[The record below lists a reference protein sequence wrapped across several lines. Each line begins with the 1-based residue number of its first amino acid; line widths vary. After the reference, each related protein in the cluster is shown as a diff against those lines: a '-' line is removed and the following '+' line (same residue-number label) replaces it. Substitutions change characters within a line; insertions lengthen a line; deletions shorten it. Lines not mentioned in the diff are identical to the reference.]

1 MPYSFPHQ
9 LLKLRTEKQLSQA
22 ELATRLFVSRQAVS
36 KWENGDAEP
45 SIDKL
50 ILLAKVF
57 NVSLD
62 RLILGTNDFNQPVVK
77 LNNIVK
83 TFNSPVLN
91 SLDLTIHNNER
102 IALLG
107 SNGAGKTTLVKII
120 EGALKPNKGTV
131 KWYFS
136 KNDSLNIMSQENI
149 LIPTLKVKEQIILTA
164 AITKVGSKQRI
175 NYLLDQFKLS
185 SQQNTIIAKLSGG
198 QKRRLSLLL
207 SVLRQSKLLILDEPT
222 VGMDLKSIDYFWHFI
237 EKVSG
242 SILVITHDFNQIE
255 NSFPVFCSL
264 KMAKSLKTS
273 LLRKSTNIIR
283 QSNNGIV
290 NTIVRSFLMSIIAI
304 QLKQVLRNRRFFLFT
319 ILLPGIWYVFMIQ
332 VASTSLPAT
341 GNFQLAL
348 LLLALLMGILGNSI
362 VTFSKRICSNKDFYI
377 LQSHIS
383 HYSLWNYL
391 FSQLITQV
399 IINLFITI
407 VIMILAIFLHTIE
420 FNFITITSI
429 LLTNIIG
436 IYLSVIGFAIGLS
449 FDAPTVDAA
458 GTPIL
463 FIIATFIIP
472 WKHLLPA
479 NSFINFFTNVQ
490 KLFPTYYLYAGL
502 DHLSVSHLGLLFVT
516 AIITLL
522 PWLSFIYRK
531 LIN

>member
-1 MPYSFPHQ
+1 
-9 LLKLRTEKQLSQA
+9 
-22 ELATRLFVSRQAVS
+22 
-36 KWENGDAEP
+36 
-45 SIDKL
+45 
-50 ILLAKVF
+50 
-57 NVSLD
+57 
-62 RLILGTNDFNQPVVK
+62 
-77 LNNIVK
+77 
-83 TFNSPVLN
+83 
-91 SLDLTIHNNER
+91 
-102 IALLG
+102 
-107 SNGAGKTTLVKII
+107 
-120 EGALKPNKGTV
+120 
-131 KWYFS
+131 
-136 KNDSLNIMSQENI
+136 
-149 LIPTLKVKEQIILTA
+149 
-164 AITKVGSKQRI
+164 
-175 NYLLDQFKLS
+175 
-185 SQQNTIIAKLSGG
+185 
-198 QKRRLSLLL
+198 
-207 SVLRQSKLLILDEPT
+207 
-222 VGMDLKSIDYFWHFI
+222 
-237 EKVSG
+237 
-242 SILVITHDFNQIE
+242 
-255 NSFPVFCSL
+255 
-264 KMAKSLKTS
+264 
-273 LLRKSTNIIR
+273 
-283 QSNNGIV
+283 
-290 NTIVRSFLMSIIAI
+290 MSIIAI

-362 VTFSKRICSNKDFYI
+362 VTFSKRICSNKDSYI

-399 IINLFITI
+399 IINLFITL

-463 FIIATFIIP
+463 FIIATFITP

-479 NSFINFFTNVQ
+479 NSFIDFFTNVQ
-490 KLFPTYYLYAGL
+490 KLFPTYYLYADL